1 MSRPT
6 VQDQTRLIRIIRFIR
21 AHPSS
26 VTCMYPDSGE
36 FRIVRRADSNWADD
50 PIGRK
55 STSCGQLFLNG
66 ALIMQ
71 FVKTQGAP
79 TLSSPEAEFNA
90 LVHVG
95 IEARGAHAYLKEL
108 LDDTVP

>member
-1 MSRPT
+1 M
-6 VQDQTRLIRIIRFIR
+6 RLTRIIRFIR

-26 VTCMYPDSGE
+26 VACMYPDSGD
-36 FRIVRRADSNWADD
+36 FKIIGRADSNWAED

-66 ALIMQ
+66 AMIMQ

-79 TLSSPEAEFNA
+79 ALSSPEA
-90 LVHVG
+90 
-95 IEARGAHAYLKEL
+95 
-108 LDDTVP
+108 